1 MQRTLKITK
10 SEYNLIEA
18 HSMADLQSGKIIRG
32 VFLSHS
38 DLFENPATDGINY
51 FITVNVE
58 LFKNDLITQISK
70 GVDNV
75 IIGGIPTDKIKLED
89 KKNKMFNNFKSV
101 LSKLNK
107 KI

>member
-18 HSMADLQSGKIIRG
+18 HSIDDRDGKSIRG
-32 VFLSHS
+32 VFFFISIMM
-38 DLFENPATDGINY
+38 DTDGEINY
-51 FITVNVE
+51 YIRINVE

-75 IIGGIPTDKIKLED
+75 IIGGIPTDKIKLQD
-89 KKNKMFNNFKSV
+89 KKNKKFNDFKSV

>member
-18 HSMADLQSGKIIRG
+18 HSIDDRDGKSIRG
-32 VFLSHS
+32 VFFFNRIMM
-38 DLFENPATDGINY
+38 DTDGEINY
-51 FITVNVE
+51 YIRINVE

-75 IIGGIPTDKIKLED
+75 IIGGIPTDKIKLQD
-89 KKNKMFNNFKSV
+89 KKNKKFNDFKSV